1 MPWITFGNDQHET
14 AKAVVTPTPATPVAK
29 REDPA
34 WSKALTAAVVFGGL
48 IVAAKSTSVP
58 IKGGIEVTRVAY

>member
-1 MPWITFGNDQHET
+1 MNWITFGNDQHEA
-14 AKAVVTPTPATPVAK
+14 AKAVVTPAPAAPAK

-48 IVAAKSTSVP
+48 IVAAKSTSAP
-58 IKGGIEVTRVAY
+58 IKGGIEITRMGY